1 MCSGNSWLAPTYDVY
16 STASPTA
23 TATMAN
29 YYGSSSTAPTQCI
42 SVGNTLQVTSSDGF
56 NQVVSWADPIANN
69 ATSVGS
75 MLNNGNL
82 LFTCLSGS
90 YKTNHLAVRSDTGA
104 AVFKGSTAR
113 LMLGTAFAF
122 RSLECG
128 PNGTSTLRDAT
139 TVTVAADLA
148 SATVTDTTTSP
159 ASVTTFTAA
168 QLDALFSPSGL
179 VTGSG
184 KTLRWV
190 LYVVPVS
197 TGLTKQVIV
206 HTAVQ
211 SDGSVNVFSFVQ
223 P

>member
-1 MCSGNSWLAPTYDVY
+1 
-16 STASPTA
+16 
-23 TATMAN
+23 MAN

-42 SVGNTLQVTSSDGF
+42 ALGSTLQVTTSDGF
-56 NQVVSWADPIANN
+56 NQVLNWADPVANN
-69 ATSVGS
+69 ATSVGAL
-75 MLNNGNL
+75 LNNGNL
-82 LFTCLSGS
+82 LFTCRSGS
-90 YKTNHLAVRSDTGA
+90 YATNHLALRSDTGA
-104 AVFKGSTAR
+104 AVFKGSAAR

-122 RSLECG
+122 SSLECG
-128 PNGTSTLRDAT
+128 ASGTSMLRGAT
-139 TVTVAADLA
+139 TVAVAADLS
-148 SATVTDTTTSP
+148 SATVTDTTSNP

-168 QLDALFSPSGL
+168 QIDALFSPNGL

-211 SDGSVNVFSFVQ
+211 SDGSINVFSFLQ

>member
-1 MCSGNSWLAPTYDVY
+1 V
-16 STASPTA
+16 
-23 TATMAN
+23 AN

-42 SVGNTLQVTSSDGF
+42 SLGSTLQVTTSDGF
-56 NQVVSWADPIANN
+56 NQVVNWADPVANN
-69 ATSVGS
+69 ATTVGT

-82 LFTCLSGS
+82 LFTCRSGS
-90 YKTNHLAVRSDTGA
+90 YNTNHLAVRSDTGA
-104 AVFKGSTAR
+104 AVFKGSAAR

-122 RSLECG
+122 SSLECG
-128 PNGTSTLRDAT
+128 ASGTSVLRGAT
-139 TVTVAADLA
+139 TVAVAADLS
-148 SATVTDTTTSP
+148 SATITDTTSNP
-159 ASVTTFTAA
+159 VSVTTFTAA
-168 QLDALFSPSGL
+168 QIDALFSPSGL

-211 SDGSVNVFSFVQ
+211 SDGSINVFSFLQ